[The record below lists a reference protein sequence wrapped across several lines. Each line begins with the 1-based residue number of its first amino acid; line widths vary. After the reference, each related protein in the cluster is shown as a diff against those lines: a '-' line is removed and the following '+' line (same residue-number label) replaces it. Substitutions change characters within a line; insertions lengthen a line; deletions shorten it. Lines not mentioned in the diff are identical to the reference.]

1 MTGGCLTLYV
11 EQGLCLQQGARAGA
25 GLAGPGARV
34 PLLQRGHPQPAQ
46 RVRLQPPPLRVIARR
61 QRVHRAPVRR
71 PPPARTR
78 HRARR
83 RGCRGRR
90 ARDQDLLALEADE
103 LAVGAGHARVAP
115 HDADGGV
122 GGGGGELAAHH
133 APDLALPHP
142 RVPGLEAGDEE
153 AALAGVILGG
163 GDAAVLPHAA
173 AAHRVDGLVRGL
185 PQADGGGDGGGA
197 LQPHRVARAGDDV
210 GRVRG
215 HSEARAPHSLQQGN
229 G

>member
-1 MTGGCLTLYV
+1 MVHEAGCWY
-11 EQGLCLQQGARAGA
+11 Q
-25 GLAGPGARV
+25 
-34 PLLQRGHPQPAQ
+34 
-46 RVRLQPPPLRVIARR
+46 
-61 QRVHRAPVRR
+61 
-71 PPPARTR
+71 
-78 HRARR
+78 
-83 RGCRGRR
+83 
-90 ARDQDLLALEADE
+90 
-103 LAVGAGHARVAP
+103 
-115 HDADGGV
+115 GV
-122 GGGGGELAAHH
+122 GCSVCGEEAALAMFHHH

-197 LQPHRVARAGDDV
+197 LQPHRVARAGDNV